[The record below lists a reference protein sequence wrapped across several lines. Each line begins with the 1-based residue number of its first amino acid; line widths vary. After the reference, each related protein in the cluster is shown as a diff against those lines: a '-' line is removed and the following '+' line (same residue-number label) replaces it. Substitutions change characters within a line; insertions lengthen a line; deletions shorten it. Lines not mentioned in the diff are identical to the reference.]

1 MKLED
6 LQKNISMHNWDAYIV
21 SRNNMFIGQDVLDE
35 ENKIK
40 ELCGFSGS
48 AGTLIVFADRAVLL
62 VDGRYE
68 IQAVKEVDTSKIE
81 VVCAND
87 SVGSWMNKNLPNPQK
102 IAFDAWC
109 HSANEVDYWQRTMKQ
124 HTFVEDDEQL
134 LGARI
139 SSKEVNIFEHDIEFC
154 GISAEEK
161 ISYLTKYMQ
170 ENKLDAF
177 FISEADAV
185 SWMFNLR
192 SNILKDTPILRAFA
206 LIDKD
211 GDVSLFTTDFSKLED
226 ELKKFSGKNVG
237 ICSATISKKIYNLM
251 KKHKIWV
258 CNHFNP
264 IQDWKAIKNR
274 VELDGFINAHVRDGV
289 ALVNFLYWLE
299 NNWQGQSELSIV
311 DKLYEFRKEGK
322 YFQGSSFE
330 TIAGFG
336 EHGAIVHYQPNN
348 ETSVELKEGS
358 VLLLDSGAQ
367 YLDGTTDVTRTIAIG
382 KITNEDIKNS
392 FTQVLKAHISIAS
405 AKFPDGISGSVIDTL
420 ARAPLWQY
428 GKEYKHGT
436 GHGVGHFLN
445 VHEGPFSIS
454 SRKNTSGLK
463 VGMVTS
469 IEPGYYLEGQ
479 YGVRIENLVQIIRDD
494 KWQNMLMFK
503 PLTLVPI
510 DKRLINAYLL
520 SKEEQDWL
528 NNYHQLVYDKL
539 KDLLPIELKTW
550 FAEACSPL

>member
-1 MKLED
+1 
-6 LQKNISMHNWDAYIV
+6 
-21 SRNNMFIGQDVLDE
+21 MFIGQDVLDE

-48 AGTLIVFADRAVLL
+48 AGTLVVFADKAMLL

-68 IQAVKEVDTSKIE
+68 IQAVKEVDTSKIK
-81 VVCAND
+81 VVCSND
-87 SVGSWMNKNLPNPQK
+87 SIGSWMIKNLSNPQK

-109 HSANEVDYWQRTMKQ
+109 HSVNEVDYWHRMMKQ
-124 HTFVEDDEQL
+124 HTFIEDDDQL

-139 SSKEVNIFEHDIEFC
+139 NSKELDIFEHDIEFC

-177 FISEADAV
+177 LVCEADAV
-185 SWMFNLR
+185 SWLLNLR
-192 SNILKDTPILRAFA
+192 SNTLKDTPILRAVA
-206 LIDKD
+206 LVDKD
-211 GDVSLFTTDFSKLED
+211 GDVSLFTTDFSKIEE

-237 ICSATISKKIYNLM
+237 FSYATTSKKIYSMM

-274 VELDGFINAHVRDGV
+274 VELDGFKNAHVRDGV
-289 ALVNFLYWLE
+289 ALVNLLYWLE
-299 NNWQGQSELSIV
+299 NNWQGQTELSVV
-311 DKLYEFRKEGK
+311 DKLLEFRKMGE
-322 YFQGSSFE
+322 YFQGNSFE

-336 EHGAIVHYQPNN
+336 ENGAIVHYQPSIESN
-348 ETSVELKEGS
+348 EELKEGG

-367 YLDGTTDVTRTIAIG
+367 YFDGTTDVTRTIAIG
-382 KITNEDIKNS
+382 RVINEEIKDS
-392 FTQVLKAHISIAS
+392 FTQVLKAHISLAI
-405 AKFPDGISGSVIDTL
+405 AKFPDDIGGSVIDTL
-420 ARAPLWQY
+420 ARAQLWKY

-436 GHGVGHFLN
+436 GHGVGHFAN

-454 SRKNTSGLK
+454 PRKNISGLK
-463 VGMVTS
+463 EGMVTS

-479 YGVRIENLVQIIRDD
+479 YGIRIENLVEIVRGDNY
-494 KWQNMLMFK
+494 QNMLTFA

-510 DKRLINAYLL
+510 DKRLINTYLL
-520 SKEEQDWL
+520 NKEEQDWL
-528 NNYHQLVYDKL
+528 NSYHQLVYDKL
-539 KDLLPIELKTW
+539 KDLLPVELKNW
-550 FAEACSPL
+550 LAEACSPL